1 MNWRR
6 GHGYGHSYGRDYGYA
21 EYVPVGVRRT
31 QGLAKAQKKIGQGKT
46 LQPVTISGTKIATT
60 FWGKGWCKHFET
72 YSDFSNRLPRG
83 RTYARNGSVA
93 HLEITSGQI
102 SAFVCG
108 SDLYEIEIKIT
119 PLPKKVWQQL
129 CENCTASVTSVID
142 LMRGRLPDDVVT
154 ALTDPSSG
162 MFPGNSEIELSCD
175 CPDGA
180 RLCKHLAAVL
190 YGVGNRLDQ
199 SPELLFVLRG
209 VSQTDLVGASLT
221 KSVDSLTSSADGSS
235 TLADADLSDL
245 FGIDLVADAS
255 PTPDKRATKK
265 KSAKKSAAKK
275 KPAKKSTAKRT
286 TAKKQPVKKR
296 VEQADVQEVNK
307 AKKQPVK
314 KLVKKPAKKSAV
326 KKKSVHKT
334 PVSKARPAKKKA
346 AKITRANEKR
356 AK

>member
-6 GHGYGHSYGRDYGYA
+6 GSSRSYGRDYGYP
-21 EYVPVGVRRT
+21 EYVPVGVRRI
-31 QGLAKAQKKIGQGKT
+31 QGIAKAQKKIGKGKS
-46 LQPVTISGTKIATT
+46 LQPVTITGTKIATT

-83 RTYARNGSVA
+83 RTYARNGSIA
-93 HLEITSGQI
+93 HLEITSGHI

-108 SDLYEIEIKIT
+108 SDLYKIEIEIT
-119 PLPKKVWQQL
+119 PLPPNVWKQL

-154 ALTDPSSG
+154 ALTDPKNG
-162 MFPGNSEIELSCD
+162 MFPSNREIKLSCD

-221 KSVDSLTSSADGSS
+221 KSVDSLTSSADGST
-235 TLADADLSDL
+235 TLAEADLSEL
-245 FGIDLVADAS
+245 FGIDLVADESHS
-255 PTPDKRATKK
+255 PVMPATKK
-265 KSAKKSAAKK
+265 KSTKKRAVKKKPPKGTAVKMETANKKPAEKATVKKKTERKTPAIKKKPAKK
-275 KPAKKSTAKRT
+275 KPAKK
-286 TAKKQPVKKR
+286 
-296 VEQADVQEVNK
+296 
-307 AKKQPVK
+307 
-314 KLVKKPAKKSAV
+314 
-326 KKKSVHKT
+326 
-334 PVSKARPAKKKA
+334 KA
-346 AKITRANEKR
+346 AKKNIS
-356 AK
+356 